1 MRVRSLL
8 AALAVVAAVPSG
20 PRASRRRARPADYN
34 DWSDYGTEFATAPQL
49 GSDGRL
55 LESNRVA
62 SGGALRSNAGADQ
75 CRSAMASS
83 SKPQVT
89 PGTYYWQVIRLC
101 VACPGDYETSAVRR
115 FTVRTAPAL
124 TVAAPARAYEG
135 CPAVLSLRAKGVP
148 DGGRMRVE
156 RPAGSAWRS
165 CR

>member
-34 DWSDYGTEFATAPQL
+34 DWSDYGTEFATSPQL

-55 LESNRVA
+55 VESNRVA
-62 SGGALRSNAGADQ
+62 SGGALRSNAGADE
-75 CRSAMASS
+75 CTSAMASSS

-115 FTVRTAPAL
+115 FTVRTALAL
-124 TVAAPARAYEG
+124 T
-135 CPAVLSLRAKGVP
+135 
-148 DGGRMRVE
+148 
-156 RPAGSAWRS
+156 GSAGWSAR
-165 CR
+165 RAG